1 MITLS
6 ASCYS
11 KLGSRCGRLGRLSW
25 GAEEDGVQGRG
36 VPSPWRRELCPSP
49 EKNEY
54 LLLKLV
60 GSRSLHGKGHF
71 GGCLAHWKAL
81 GVPAAVCSKGDQW
94 IIHNGPT
101 FFAMWPFVEILWPL
115 VYYFQF
121 TWSSYFCT
129 NALFYSVTSRACRN
143 WYLAYPPSLP
153 D

>member
-1 MITLS
+1 MLQQIRFQVWAVRSIELRRRGGWCS
-6 ASCYS
+6 GKGCPLPME
-11 KLGSRCGRLGRLSW
+11 K
-25 GAEEDGVQGRG
+25 GALPLTRK
-36 VPSPWRRELCPSP
+36 
-49 EKNEY
+49 KNEY